1 MRRLVALVLVASVL
15 AAAFAGTAAG
25 NAHGT
30 RFLVGYDPA
39 QSQQAHLVIQA
50 AGGEVQRSS
59 PELGFAV
66 VTTQHPDA
74 FVLAARNSPHIHYVE
89 RDDAT
94 YLDGAQWN
102 GAQWNGAQWN
112 GAQWNGAQWNG
123 AQWNGAQWN
132 DADLKHVSEAQ
143 RQAAKWTEYQYQ
155 LESTNKMKWAG
166 DSTDPGLV
174 WQYAPWATDAN
185 FAWTA
190 GFTGTRSASL
200 CVLDSGVAWDHPDI
214 APNHVASYNAI
225 NPAASAYDDGGHGTH
240 IAGIAAGALANA
252 YGVAGVANVKILS
265 AKVLDADGAGYES
278 DLAFGLVWCALQGAD
293 VAVMALGV
301 TETEH
306 PTLLRALQY
315 AADRDVLLLASAGNT
330 GGAVGFPA
338 SDPRVVAVGAVD
350 GRLHRASF
358 SSTGSAVE
366 LAAPGVHM
374 LGPLPAS
381 MGGFAFG
388 SGTSQAV
395 AYAAGVAAL
404 VRDIDG
410 DLTAAQ
416 ARALLAST
424 ARDLG
429 PAGRDASFGHGLVD
443 VRAAALAAAA

>member
-1 MRRLVALVLVASVL
+1 MRARLLAPLAVALLIAPAAS
-15 AAAFAGTAAG
+15 AGTLS
-25 NAHGT
+25 T
-30 RFLVGYDPA
+30 VLDEPREFLVGYNEGALGDALTLLAKLDVDVLGKNEQLRLLVVSTRATAQFLALAPADPA
-39 QSQQAHLVIQA
+39 V
-50 AGGEVQRSS
+50 E
-59 PELGFAV
+59 
-66 VTTQHPDA
+66 
-74 FVLAARNSPHIHYVE
+74 YVE
-89 RDDAT
+89 GNDIVRLA
-94 YLDGAQWN
+94 

-265 AKVLDADGAGYES
+265 AKVLDANGAGYES